1 MSVHPGQTISIHR
14 AGYHLSRERGKMR
27 VSFRGDVDDVVDD
40 VGTYYV
46 SVQAAMSTVGLAAAR
61 GDTMTTRRKN

>member
-1 MSVHPGQTISIHR
+1 
-14 AGYHLSRERGKMR
+14 MR

-46 SVQAAMSTVGLAAAR
+46 SVQAVMSTVGLAAAR
-61 GDTMTTRRKN
+61 GDTMTTRKRN